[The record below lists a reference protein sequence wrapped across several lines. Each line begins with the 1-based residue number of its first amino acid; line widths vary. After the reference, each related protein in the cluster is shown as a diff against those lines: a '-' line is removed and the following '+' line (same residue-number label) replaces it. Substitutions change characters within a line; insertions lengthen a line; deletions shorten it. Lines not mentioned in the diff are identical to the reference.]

1 MASLPVTTIVDLGRL
16 SLSHGEGARLDLAI
30 RLDALEMGGQTYA
43 PASDS
48 IEVRLDVSRPT
59 NAYAFR
65 LRFPLRIEGPC
76 MRCLE
81 PAAVETEVDAREI
94 DQSNTEDEELRSPY
108 VVEDDLDLGR
118 WAHDAAILALPTRV
132 LCRLDCAGLCP
143 VCGESLNDADPG
155 DHEHGAVRDPRW
167 SKLDQLKPD

>member
-1 MASLPVTTIVDLGRL
+1 MASLPVTTIIDLGRL
-16 SLSHGEGARLDLAI
+16 SLSHGEGARLDLGV
-30 RLDALEMGGQTYA
+30 RLDPLELGGQTYA

-65 LRFPLRIEGPC
+65 LRFPLRIQGPC

-81 PAAVETEVDAREI
+81 SAAVETEVDAREI

-108 VVEDDLDLGR
+108 VVHYDLDLGR
-118 WAHDAAILALPTRV
+118 WAHDAAVLALPTRI
-132 LCRLDCAGLCP
+132 LCRPDCAGLCP
-143 VCGESLNDADPG
+143 VCGESLNDADPSAHQ
-155 DHEHGAVRDPRW
+155 HETAVDPRW
-167 SKLDQLKPD
+167 AKLDQLKLD